1 MPCKRSFKI
10 SQYGTILVHAPGT
23 WVFRTFPLLAPWEEP
38 SICDCGSPMATYRI
52 YDQPPS
58 LLVFSLNTTRVSISK
73 TICIKGSSGKFTVL
87 QLRGIIYS
95 GGFHFTSCII
105 TPGKEVWYHDGMV
118 TKRNCIK
125 KGHLTDF
132 TEDSLKSSVEKNS
145 SGESVEWQA
154 VVVIYS
160 KK

>member
-1 MPCKRSFKI
+1 M
-10 SQYGTILVHAPGT
+10 
-23 WVFRTFPLLAPWEEP
+23 EEP
-38 SICDCGSPMATYRI
+38 SICDCGSPLATSRI

-73 TICIKGSSGKFTVL
+73 TIRSKGSNGKFTVL
-87 QLRGIIYS
+87 PLRGIIYS

-118 TKRNCIK
+118 TRRKCMK

-132 TEDSLKSSVEKNS
+132 TEDSLKTCIEKDS
-145 SGESVEWQA
+145 SGESVERQA
-154 VVVIYS
+154 VVVVYS

>member
-1 MPCKRSFKI
+1 M
-10 SQYGTILVHAPGT
+10 
-23 WVFRTFPLLAPWEEP
+23 
-38 SICDCGSPMATYRI
+38 

-58 LLVFSLNTTRVSISK
+58 LLVFNSNTTRVSISK
-73 TICIKGSSGKFTVL
+73 TICIKGSNAKFMVL
-87 QLRGIIYS
+87 PLRGIIYS

-105 TPGKEVWYHDGMV
+105 TPGKEVWYIDGIV
-118 TKRNCIK
+118 TRRNCIK

-132 TEDSLKSSVEKNS
+132 TENSLKTCVEKNP
-145 SGESVEWQA
+145 SGGSIEQQA